1 MSAHA
6 MNRKHHVLVKDP
18 LRIHEHA
25 RAALARAVFVIET
38 LQRQAMAGETAALR
52 QQRLLVRGA
61 VRDLELRYRDLAAL
75 HAGFANEQGAALA
88 AAWQRFFNGYDD
100 FLEAARR
107 ARNEVARAQS
117 PCAAAPAVSDP
128 DFSTHSGAR
137 HASA

>member
-1 MSAHA
+1 MSARIV
-6 MNRKHHVLVKDP
+6 NRKHHVLVKDP
-18 LRIHEHA
+18 PRIHEHA
-25 RAALARAVFVIET
+25 RAALARAVFAIET
-38 LQRQAMAGETAALR
+38 LQRQALAGDTGLLR

-75 HAGFANEQGAALA
+75 HASFANQQGAALT

-107 ARNEVARAQS
+107 ARNEVAS
-117 PCAAAPAVSDP
+117 APAVSNADSSIHP
-128 DFSTHSGAR
+128 GAR